1 MQQVKFRLVNPGLAP
16 RRTKLE
22 MPGWAGQPEPR
33 TDGSQEY
40 AWHCAPFAEGAQYGI
55 EIFYPYDNEL
65 GVSRKNGKLA
75 FDGDFGARPD
85 NSGDLMWPPFR
96 SFGRDY
102 YTYQLLLDLKV
113 GKDWAVRTEPHPRFY
128 TDLTDTV
135 PVAVPALL
143 RTEWWPMI
151 SFVVFKSPVEGH
163 THIFRPGEPMLQI
176 LILPVT
182 ADFTL
187 AAMDEEEARNAKCA
201 GGVSTAAVLRLPPI
215 LPGRRAPTQCSTV
228 RTGIYYARPKRA
240 KANDARALLAACT
253 PLPSPSCYFRHCRIS
268 SRLLLSANGIF
279 PALHNGIVEPKRATR
294 RSVERLQIGR
304 RGDALFF
311 PWHLDLRGTLC
322 RARLD
327 RNFR

>member
-40 AWHCAPFAEGAQYGI
+40 AWHCAPFTQGAQYGI
-55 EIFYPYDNEL
+55 EVFYPYDNEL
-65 GVSRKNGKLA
+65 GVSRKNGKLV
-75 FDGDFGARPD
+75 FDGDFGACPD
-85 NSGDLMWPPFR
+85 NGGDLMWPPFR
-96 SFGRDY
+96 TFWAGLLH
-102 YTYQLLLDLKV
+102 QLLLDLKV
-113 GKDWAVRTEPHPRFY
+113 GKDWAVRTEPHPRFF

-135 PVAVPALL
+135 PIAVPALL

-187 AAMDEEEARNAKCA
+187 VAMDEEEAAEREM
-201 GGVSTAAVLRLPPI
+201 R
-215 LPGRRAPTQCSTV
+215 GRRIHGSRPALAAETIWTSRTDTV
-228 RTGIYYARPKRA
+228 FDGTYRHLLRAA
-240 KANDARALLAACT
+240 KARE
-253 PLPSPSCYFRHCRIS
+253 
-268 SRLLLSANGIF
+268 G
-279 PALHNGIVEPKRATR
+279 K
-294 RSVERLQIGR
+294 
-304 RGDALFF
+304 
-311 PWHLDLRGTLC
+311 
-322 RARLD
+322 
-327 RNFR
+327 